1 MVSNI
6 FFFISLANK
15 MIISNDLRKKVFVR
29 VSQQIREIGMHKN
42 LNILSRT
49 YLMID
54 IKGP

>member
-1 MVSNI
+1 MVSN

-15 MIISNDLRKKVFVR
+15 MIKFVVR

-54 IKGP
+54 KKGP

>member
-1 MVSNI
+1 
-6 FFFISLANK
+6 
-15 MIISNDLRKKVFVR
+15 MIKIFVR

-54 IKGP
+54 KKRAISPYLVINKYMIF